1 MATGVAVVAAGG
13 AVLAAGASVVGA
25 LESATGLGLGSAS
38 GTLRTAALRAQ
49 FGAVRRDYWRNEA
62 ANNAAG
68 YSSENLERMERGRAP
83 IGDDGAPMELH
94 HVVPLSQGGTNDAS
108 NLKPMTQ
115 TEHRRGENYKKNHPD
130 DE

>member
-1 MATGVAVVAAGG
+1 
-13 AVLAAGASVVGA
+13 
-25 LESATGLGLGSAS
+25 
-38 GTLRTAALRAQ
+38 
-49 FGAVRRDYWRNEA
+49 
-62 ANNAAG
+62 
-68 YSSENLERMERGRAP
+68 
-83 IGDDGAPMELH
+83 MELH